1 MSSTAMVKG
10 TDISITKF
18 ASSNGP
24 AYQVTWKSTDKEHL
38 FDYVELQEWSDV
50 QSLVE
55 VLRKR
60 MPRRP

>member
-1 MSSTAMVKG
+1 MSSTAMVEG

-24 AYQVTWKSTDKEHL
+24 AYKVTWKSTDKEHL

-60 MPRRP
+60 MPRKP